1 MAELDI
7 ESEVNAL
14 IATAIERMAKQGQSP
29 KTGGTPWMN

>member
-14 IATAIERMAKQGQSP
+14 IARIRAMPIKHCNSESLAAR
-29 KTGGTPWMN
+29 NRR